1 MGTDA
6 GSNLLDPGDTPA
18 DNMHFLFFCA
28 AVMQAVNKHQG
39 LLRASVANI
48 GQDHRLGANEAPPAI
63 ISIFLGAELAKVFE
77 AIATGEGDPHTPA
90 SFLDLGAT
98 VLPPLPMHGGDRN
111 RTSPFA
117 FTGNKFEFRA
127 LGSSMSLAFPNTV
140 LNTIVAEAIDELADK
155 LDAKT
160 SGGMDVAEAVIEV
173 VKESYTANKQIIF
186 DGDNY
191 SDEWHA
197 EAERRGLKNLKTT
210 PDALPEVLSEQSIAA
225 FENYSVL
232 SKREL
237 ESRYEVWV
245 EQYWLRANIEAET
258 TFSIAKT
265 MILPAALRHLALIA
279 ESGVSSIEGELRG
292 LVDELV
298 GALEELDSAN
308 ADPGLEGMEMALHA
322 RDKQIAAMSR
332 VREAAD
338 KLEKV
343 VADDLWPLPKYEEML
358 FIK

>member
-1 MGTDA
+1 M
-6 GSNLLDPGDTPA
+6 
-18 DNMHFLFFCA
+18 
-28 AVMQAVNKHQG
+28 
-39 LLRASVANI
+39 
-48 GQDHRLGANEAPPAI
+48 
-63 ISIFLGAELAKVFE
+63 
-77 AIATGEGDPHTPA
+77 
-90 SFLDLGAT
+90 
-98 VLPPLPMHGGDRN
+98 LPTLPMHGGDRN

-155 LDAKT
+155 LEAKT
-160 SGGMDVAEAVIEV
+160 SERRPTSPEAVIEI
-173 VKESYTANKQIIF
+173 VKDSYTANKQVCF
-186 DGDNY
+186 GGDNY
-191 SDEWHA
+191 DEEWHA
-197 EAERRGLKNLKTT
+197 EAEQRGLKNLRTT
-210 PDALPEVLSEQSIAA
+210 PDALPEVLGEQTVAA
-225 FENYSVL
+225 FENYNVL

-237 ESRYEVWV
+237 ESRYEVWL
-245 EQYWLRANIEAET
+245 EQYAIRANIEAET

-279 ESGVSSIEGELRG
+279 ESGVSSIEGEVRS

-298 GALEELDSAN
+298 AALGELEAAN
-308 ADPGLEGMEMALHA
+308 AYPDELEGMELAIHA
-322 RDKQIAAMSR
+322 RDKQIAAMAQ